1 MQLMALFIVLLRP
14 SLHKRD

>member
-1 MQLMALFIVLLRP
+1 MQLMALYIVLLRP

>member
-14 SLHKRD
+14 SLYKRD